1 LFASLSLIFGVTAA
15 AAGQEDGS
23 SYWDRNLGLRSVTRG
38 TWSRGL
44 SGVILYPSF
53 YSSHSAIFHQS

>member
-1 LFASLSLIFGVTAA
+1 MKHVKSVLWGLFASLSLIFGVTAA

-38 TWSRGL
+38 T
-44 SGVILYPSF
+44 
-53 YSSHSAIFHQS
+53 